1 MNIRTLDYFLI
12 ESSWEGKL
20 TYKSME
26 FKKYETELL
35 YPLTTLKC
43 SWGNNTGPKYFG
55 PKTVDQKV

>member
-1 MNIRTLDYFLI
+1 
-12 ESSWEGKL
+12 
-20 TYKSME
+20 ME

-43 SWGNNTGPKYFG
+43 SWGNDTGPKYFG